1 MRVLPILLG
10 ASILLGSYALQGCTS
25 VGPVS
30 CGPAGCGRVETF
42 ASRSDRPV
50 SLTSE
55 QMRALNTRR
64 IQGLSLGMNRTQA
77 MQWMGT
83 RPFSEPDSR
92 FHITNPVRTESY
104 KTDDGVDVEIAYY
117 YTDLEKSDSLVTD
130 AELTP
135 ILFKDGVL
143 AAWGRDVVAGLLKNL
158 QSAASR

>member
-10 ASILLGSYALQGCTS
+10 ASIVLGSFVLPGCAS

-42 ASRSDRPV
+42 AARSDQPV
-50 SLTSE
+50 SLSSE
-55 QMRALNTRR
+55 KMRALNTRR
-64 IQGLSLGMNRTQA
+64 IQGLSLGMNRAQA
-77 MQWMGT
+77 LQWMGT
-83 RPFSEPDSR
+83 RPFSEPSSR
-92 FHITNPVRTESY
+92 FHVSNPVRTESY
-104 KTDDGVDVEIAYY
+104 QTDDGVDVEIAYY

-143 AAWGRDVVAGLLKNL
+143 SAWGRDVVAGLIKQL
-158 QSAASR
+158 QAAGAR